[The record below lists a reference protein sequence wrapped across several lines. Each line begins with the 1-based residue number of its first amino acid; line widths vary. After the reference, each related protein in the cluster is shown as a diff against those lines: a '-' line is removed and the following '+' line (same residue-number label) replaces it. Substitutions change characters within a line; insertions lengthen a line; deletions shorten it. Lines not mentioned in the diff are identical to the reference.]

1 MRRGLRRSRSDEHP
15 SRACAKGAR
24 VGRDGGQ
31 ATVEFALLLPL
42 IVMGAL
48 AIVQTA
54 LVARD
59 QIAVVHAAREAARA
73 ASVDPNPA
81 RARAAAAQVLDGAST
96 HLSARP
102 AVGNQIR
109 VEVSYKS
116 RTDMPL
122 VGSLFPDP
130 TLRADAVMRVE
141 R

>member
-1 MRRGLRRSRSDEHP
+1 MRRGPRRHRLVEYPPRTRGEGIRARSE
-15 SRACAKGAR
+15 
-24 VGRDGGQ
+24 GGQ

-42 IVMGAL
+42 VVMGAL

-54 LVARD
+54 VVARD

-81 RARAAAAQVLDGAST
+81 RARAAAAQVLSGAST

-102 AVGNQIR
+102 AVGNQLR

-122 VGSLFPDP
+122 VGALFPDP
-130 TLRADAVMRVE
+130 TLRAEAVMRVE